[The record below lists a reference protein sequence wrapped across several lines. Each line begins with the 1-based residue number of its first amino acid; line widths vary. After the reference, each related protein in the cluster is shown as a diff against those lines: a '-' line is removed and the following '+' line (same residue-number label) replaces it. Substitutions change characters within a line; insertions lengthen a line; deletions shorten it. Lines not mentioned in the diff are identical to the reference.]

1 MSALGQK
8 GVWRTL
14 LILQCSDY
22 FILAIGW
29 LYNVSTINTFIQEEI
44 TGKQIAMVSQAT
56 GPFALSENSELVTF
70 PPTSCSSA
78 QHVEDMHTTSV
89 KSCQCHQFY
98 EMLAGKGVSTEM
110 VMKFIQ
116 MSAGCI
122 PPLFCCIS
130 KVLSSI
136 IVVTDHDDAKKVLTI
151 GNTYSML
158 PVLIEQAL
166 KMLVC

>member
-1 MSALGQK
+1 
-8 GVWRTL
+8 
-14 LILQCSDY
+14 
-22 FILAIGW
+22 
-29 LYNVSTINTFIQEEI
+29 
-44 TGKQIAMVSQAT
+44 MVSQAT

-70 PPTSCSSA
+70 PPNSCSSA
-78 QHVEDMHTTSV
+78 QHVEDKHTTSV
-89 KSCQCHQFY
+89 KSCQYHQFY
-98 EMLAGKGVSTEM
+98 EMLAGKGVSTET

-122 PPLFCCIS
+122 PLLFCCIS

-136 IVVTDHDDAKKVLTI
+136 IVVTDDAKKVLTI

-166 KMLVC
+166 VMLVC

>member
-29 LYNVSTINTFIQEEI
+29 LYNVSTINLFIQEEI
-44 TGKQIAMVSQAT
+44 TGKQIAMVSQTT
-56 GPFALSENSELVTF
+56 GTFALSENSELVIF
-70 PPTSCSSA
+70 PPNSCCPV
-78 QHVEDMHTTSV
+78 QHVEDKHTTSV
-89 KSCQCHQFY
+89 KSCRQYHQFY
-98 EMLAGKGVSTEM
+98 EMLAGKVVSTET

-122 PPLFCCIS
+122 PLLFCCIS

-136 IVVTDHDDAKKVLTI
+136 IVVTDDAKKVLTI

-166 KMLVC
+166 VMLVC